1 MNSIDITKLYLDYN
15 YICTLVHVYFIIY
28 IEDMN
33 SKDIT
38 TLYLYYNYI
47 CTFVHLCSIIYIED
61 IYMCVLNNE
70 LEKDVKIYH
79 YVSMDISCNES
90 DYKQ

>member
-1 MNSIDITKLYLDYN
+1 MNSIDINKLYLDYN
-15 YICTLVHVYFIIY
+15 YICTLVHVCSIIY

-33 SKDIT
+33 SIDIT
-38 TLYLYYNYI
+38 KLYLDYNYI

-79 YVSMDISCNES
+79 YVMI
-90 DYKQ
+90 